1 LFRVLFSKRQKK
13 SRRRG
18 EKQLKTVDMRAAIG
32 VDALATRRG
41 GGGGGKPLSR
51 QKRRRFVVVDDDD
64 QRRKQSRF
72 CKATSSSFSS
82 CQVWDVVAVRE
93 QKSGCAFLATVE
105 TVREDGRIEC
115 VVLEREG
122 GERDDDE
129 AVYVETTD
137 SREIAREDVVA
148 VVSDSLVF
156 SQRMESDRASNPHG
170 EHSTNIWVAEKSA
183 ADAIERGLVS
193 GAVGFFIE

>member
-1 LFRVLFSKRQKK
+1 
-13 SRRRG
+13 
-18 EKQLKTVDMRAAIG
+18 MRAAIRID
-32 VDALATRRG
+32 VLATRRG
-41 GGGGGKPLSR
+41 GGRRIKAPLSR
-51 QKRRRFVVVDDDD
+51 RKRRVDDD
-64 QRRKQSRF
+64 QRKRR
-72 CKATSSSFSS
+72 CKAKSSFSS
-82 CQVWDVVAVRE
+82 CQVWDVIAVRE
-93 QKSGCAFLATVE
+93 KKSGCAFLATVE

-156 SQRMESDRASNPHG
+156 SQRMDSDRVSNPHG
-170 EHSTNIWVAEKSA
+170 EHSTNIWVAEKST
-183 ADAIERGLVS
+183 ADAIEREL
-193 GAVGFFIE
+193 AK

>member
-1 LFRVLFSKRQKK
+1 
-13 SRRRG
+13 
-18 EKQLKTVDMRAAIG
+18 MRAAIG

-41 GGGGGKPLSR
+41 GGGGGKRSKAPLSR
-51 QKRRRFVVVDDDD
+51 FFVDDD
-64 QRRKQSRF
+64 QRKQSRF
-72 CKATSSSFSS
+72 CKATSSRFSP
-82 CQVWDVVAVRE
+82 CQVWDVILVRE

-156 SQRMESDRASNPHG
+156 SQRMESDRVSNPHG

-183 ADAIERGLVS
+183 ADAIERGLL
-193 GAVGFFIE
+193 AE